1 MSELLDAIDDGDV
14 HDQLMLHNAEDE
26 SCEETIGRLLRAAPS
41 SNNMECMECG
51 REIEDL
57 ADADWTA
64 SRLRVR
70 DADHRRTDL
79 FCGPNCI
86 VKSLTSL
93 GIAEIEPIAD
103 YQTDTREASSTGGQ
117 EDD

>member
-1 MSELLDAIDDGDV
+1 MSKILDTIEDGDV
-14 HDQLMLHNAEDE
+14 HDQLMLHNREDE
-26 SCEETIGRLLRAAPS
+26 SYEETIGRLLRAAPS
-41 SNNMECMECG
+41 PNNMECAECG
-51 REIEDL
+51 REIDDL

-70 DADHRRTDL
+70 DTDHRRTDL

-86 VKSLTSL
+86 VKSFTSL

-103 YQTDTREASSTGGQ
+103 TGM
-117 EDD
+117 E